1 MSNQKKTFINKK
13 IFTLIIRGILMKK
26 KVLIVEDEKNILDAQ
41 AMILE
46 DEFEVIKAMDGDVG
60 YRLAKKYRPDL
71 IILDLMLPNRGGY
84 DLSFSFRQDNDLK
97 DVKILMVTALSQEI
111 DKKKGQMVGAN
122 HYMTKPFE
130 PDELLNKVRDLL
142 KDVN

>member
-1 MSNQKKTFINKK
+1 
-13 IFTLIIRGILMKK
+13 MKK